1 MYGKST
7 DFVVD
12 KRPPPLRLNWKILW
26 WTLLAVAALSLIPF
40 TELPILRDKTGTN
53 VAYRAQLWHD
63 RFLLFPHALG
73 GVLALSI
80 GPLQFSSRLRR
91 RYLQFH
97 RVLGRV
103 YVFAV
108 FTAAIIAMILT
119 QGSGLEVATYV
130 QGGAWIVGTLVA
142 LLTARNGHIVQH
154 RQWMVRS
161 YAVTF
166 TFISTRVLNFWP
178 AYAQMSVATN
188 LWVIILATMLSV
200 FVPDIVFSWREI
212 ATRRS

>member
-1 MYGKST
+1 MDQST
-7 DFVVD
+7 GFVVNQ
-12 KRPPPLRLNWKILW
+12 RTTRRRLNMKVLW
-26 WTLLAVAALSLIPF
+26 WALLAGAALSLIPF
-40 TELPILRDKTGTN
+40 TELPILRDTTGTN

-63 RFLLFPHALG
+63 RFLLVPHALG
-73 GVLALSI
+73 GFLALTI

-91 RYLQFH
+91 RYLQLH

-108 FTAAIIAMILT
+108 FIAALIAMVLT

-130 QGGAWIVGTLVA
+130 QAGAWIVCTLAA
-142 LLTARNGHIVQH
+142 LLTARNGYIMQH

-178 AYAQMSVATN
+178 AYAQMSVPTN
-188 LWVIILATMLSV
+188 QWVIIVVTFVSV
-200 FVPDIVFSWREI
+200 FVPDIVFSWREL
-212 ATRRS
+212 TTERS

>member
-1 MYGKST
+1 MKQST
-7 DFVVD
+7 GFALED
-12 KRPPPLRLNWKILW
+12 RPLPRHTNAKLW
-26 WTLLAVAALSLIPF
+26 WWALLAVAALSLIPF
-40 TELPILRDKTGTN
+40 TELPILRDKTGIN

-63 RFLLFPHALG
+63 RFLLVPHALCG
-73 GVLALSI
+73 LLALII

-91 RYLQFH
+91 RYLPFH
-97 RVLGRV
+97 RILGRV
-103 YVFAV
+103 YVSAV
-108 FTAAIIAMILT
+108 LIAALIAMVLT

-130 QGGAWIVGTLVA
+130 QAGAWIVCTLIA
-142 LLTARNGHIVQH
+142 FLTARNGHIVQH

-188 LWVIILATMLSV
+188 LWVIIVVTFLSV
-200 FVPDIVFSWREI
+200 FVPDIVFSWREMT
-212 ATRRS
+212 TRRS